1 VVVGKQG
8 PTCESIAECP
18 QVEGVPVARVATVRV
33 AAVVSRCLCE
43 SALTVSTKSRA
54 ERSARSCS
62 KSGSGAV
69 QPNERQAYDV
79 VVRVKK
85 KVDQIGVMQDSDLPM
100 FVMPDCQV
108 VRR

>member
-43 SALTVSTKSRA
+43 SASPSRLRA
-54 ERSARSCS
+54 AL
-62 KSGSGAV
+62 SGQRGAV
-69 QPNERQAYDV
+69 AKAVQEPYSR
-79 VVRVKK
+79 
-85 KVDQIGVMQDSDLPM
+85 MSD
-100 FVMPDCQV
+100 
-108 VRR
+108 RRMTL